1 MRSSILII
9 FLFTTLASGIELW
22 LPFDFPPYQ
31 WSCDT
36 AASGSASFTLQN
48 QYTPVYTP
56 GVTKLSD
63 LITLAPG
70 TWNINGT
77 VTSLSTVRFDVPND
91 RDFNIYI
98 SYIIDAY
105 ASRVDFRI
113 NIRTSASTKTRFY
126 IYTIVANET
135 YAYVR
140 QYTTN
145 SYALPSGSFSLTD
158 SFSLNNLNGRYVV
171 IYFFRFH
178 SGAAVWIE
186 VSTSVSASGGTV
198 TRYATPDAITAVRPS
213 RGQFCVGLSDN
224 VGYMYYVLCDAD
236 ICASYNLAANA
247 TRLFEITRG
256 NYVFLLSDSIQDAL
270 FVAYRNNS
278 IYFSTFRDYAYV
290 YVPQPPGE
298 YTLYDGKTA
307 CSYTLSSVTLVDGT
321 TLDRQYSVCAERVPI
336 FTRVVYNNYIYT
348 QPAWLAT
355 QLPPAT
361 GTLMCSVDTLQSV
374 YYIYNV
380 DVVDSITQLSPGT
393 CAIVRQS
400 TTQQQTTWTQWGGSW
415 SGSGQWP
422 SGGVGDFNIWNIL
435 YVAIVLALVL
445 TPVAVW
451 PFAGVALVALTILLN
466 MPTWLVAVG
475 IIMSFVGIV
484 KAVRQ

>member
-9 FLFTTLASGIELW
+9 FLFTTLAAASGIDLW
-22 LPFDFPPYQ
+22 LPFEFPNYQ

-36 AASGSASFTLQN
+36 AASGSTSFTLQN
-48 QYTPVYTP
+48 QYTTIYTP

-63 LITLAPG
+63 MITLAPG

-91 RDFNIYI
+91 RNFNIYI

-113 NIRTSASTKTRFY
+113 NIRTSASSRTRFY

-140 QYTTN
+140 QYTAN
-145 SYALPSGSFSLTD
+145 SYVLPSD
-158 SFSLNNLNGRYVV
+158 SFSLNNLKGRYVV
-171 IYFFRFH
+171 IYFFRFY

-198 TRYATPDAITAVRPS
+198 TRYATPDPIIVVRPS
-213 RGQFCVGLSDN
+213 RGQFCIGLSDN

-236 ICASYNLAANA
+236 RCASYNLAANA
-247 TRLFEITRG
+247 TRLFEVATGR
-256 NYVFLLSDSIQDAL
+256 YVFLLSDSIQDAL
-270 FVAYRNNS
+270 FVAHRNNS

-298 YTLYDGKTA
+298 YALYDGKTA
-307 CSYTLSSVTLVDGT
+307 CTHTLRDVTLVDGT

-336 FTRVVYNNYIYT
+336 WTKILYNNYVYT

-355 QLPPAT
+355 QLPTAVD
-361 GTLMCSVDTLQSV
+361 TLMCSVDTLQSV
-374 YYIYNV
+374 YYINQV
-380 DVVDSITQLSPGT
+380 DIVDSITQLSPGT
-393 CAIVRQS
+393 CAIVRQT

-415 SGSGQWP
+415 SGQWP
-422 SGGVGDFNIWNIL
+422 GGVGDFNVWHIL

-445 TPVAVW
+445 TPVTAW

-475 IIMSFVGIV
+475 IIMAFTGIV